1 MTQEQKISFFKIKRL
16 SIYIFFCALYNFF
29 YFFSYEN
36 VGSLHCEFLFV
47 SAVDFYAFFL
57 GFI

>member
-29 YFFSYEN
+29 TFFLMKMWEVYIVN
-36 VGSLHCEFLFV
+36 FFV

>member
-29 YFFSYEN
+29 YFFLMKMWEVYIVN
-36 VGSLHCEFLFV
+36 FFV